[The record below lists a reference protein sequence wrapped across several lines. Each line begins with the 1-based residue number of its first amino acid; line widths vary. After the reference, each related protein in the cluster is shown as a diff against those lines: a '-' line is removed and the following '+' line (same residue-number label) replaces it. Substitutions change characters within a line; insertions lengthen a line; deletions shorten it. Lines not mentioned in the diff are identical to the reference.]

1 MIKKNKIILLTYK
14 NRSGSTFLIN
24 KLDKYKDI
32 CSVSEGGGI
41 VKLLDNPEANFT
53 ESSFNSIL
61 RKISNPED
69 KLFSWNL
76 FIEDLTTLKD
86 CVTNWEAFQN
96 ILQVYKNKNKP
107 EANYI
112 IFKHPRINSIIKN
125 FGSDFFN
132 KNEVY
137 LIFLVRDGRAIY
149 ASSKFNKQS
158 TKNIPME
165 VNPFLSAKGWR
176 TFLKNIENNIKKI
189 SSKSSIIIRY
199 EDLVEK
205 YEETIFKVISFLG
218 CKRDLISS
226 SLLVKNLHKKQR
238 HLHPNIDKRADVSLV
253 SNWKNKLSKKEI
265 IAFQYKNTEHLE
277 NYGYKILLFDYFE
290 FNKNMYWMFCILK
303 SFWFKLKS
311 FYKK

>member
-1 MIKKNKIILLTYK
+1 MLTYK
-14 NRSGSTFLIN
+14 NRSGSTFLLN

-41 VKLLDNPEANFT
+41 VKLLDNPDESFT

-61 RKISNPED
+61 RKISNPKD

-76 FIEDLTTLKD
+76 FNEDLTGLKN
-86 CVTNWEAFQN
+86 CITNWEAFQY

-107 EANYI
+107 ESSYI

-125 FGSDFFN
+125 FGYDFFN

-176 TFLKNIENNIKKI
+176 TYLINIENNIKKI
-189 SSKSSIIIRY
+189 SSKSFIIIKY
-199 EDLVEK
+199 EDLVGK

-226 SLLVKNLHKKQR
+226 SLLSKNLHKNQR
-238 HLHPNIDKRADVSLV
+238 HLHPNIDKRADISLV
-253 SNWKNKLSKKEI
+253 NNWKKKI
-265 IAFQYKNTEHLE
+265 IKKRN
-277 NYGYKILLFDYFE
+277 N
-290 FNKNMYWMFCILK
+290 
-303 SFWFKLKS
+303 SFS
-311 FYKK
+311 V